1 MSDIEI
7 RSDERPELD
16 KRLGDGLYE
25 FNSTTTGID
34 DGTLLNASISN
45 DHGEIVAGISG
56 HTWGDTCEISRLWVH
71 ESLRGTGIGS
81 RLMRAAEDEAIRRG
95 CTQIV
100 LSTHSFQAPAFYE
113 RLGFRRLA
121 EIPNY
126 PKGFAQY
133 FYIKDLPVL

>member
-1 MSDIEI
+1 MSEIEI
-7 RSDERPELD
+7 GSTDRPELD

-25 FNSTTTGID
+25 FNSTTTGIF
-34 DGTLLNASISN
+34 DGTLLNASIEDDN
-45 DHGEIVAGISG
+45 GEIVAGISG

-95 CTQIV
+95 CTQMV

-121 EIPNY
+121 TIPNY
-126 PKGFAQY
+126 PKGSEQH
-133 FYIKDLPVL
+133 FYIKDLPAL